1 MKTTTSSIK
10 QTYHIIDHL
19 QINIEVFQ
27 NPYNFELNELFQMAT
42 RINKKRSFLFVST
55 VLGKH
60 LAVPPQIPLLAGNLL
75 AMRYMEVVHGYKDPR
90 CEAVAKAIQ
99 TKEHMLE
106 LLDDLVRNPI
116 PLPSPTTFIGFA
128 ETATALGHAVFSSF
142 QTNGTYIHTT
152 RENVEELS
160 SVISFEE
167 EHSHAT
173 SHRVYASGNEL
184 FDNEQEIVLVDD
196 EITTGKTAINIIQT
210 IQEQFPM
217 KKRFTVISILD
228 WRSEENREKFRQLE
242 KELDI
247 TIHSVSLVD
256 GQFTTIGEPVLQ
268 EETKETVPELE
279 QDITFLHTSALIEE
293 ADFIQVASVNE
304 DGTRNTSPYLKAT
317 GRFSI
322 TLEDYYKSVEVQ
334 KKIADYVKQH
344 RKGQKTLVLGTGE
357 FMYIPMRIASFM
369 GEGVYFHSTTRSPV
383 YHSAADSYTV
393 QNKFS
398 FDSPENPG
406 VTNYLYNIQPYQ
418 YDEIFIF
425 IERMTSKTSIASLLH
440 DLKQTFIDKIT
451 VVTMA

>member
-1 MKTTTSSIK
+1 MKTTTSSVK
-10 QTYHIIDHL
+10 QTYHIINHL
-19 QINIEVFQ
+19 QIEIEVFQ
-27 NPYNFELNELFQMAT
+27 NPYHFELNELFQMAT

-60 LAVPPQIPLLAGNLL
+60 LAVSPQIPLLVGNLL
-75 AMRYMEVVHGYKDPR
+75 AMRYMEVVYVYKDQR

-116 PLPSPTTFIGFA
+116 PLPSPTTFVGFA

-152 RENVEELS
+152 RENIEELS
-160 SVISFEE
+160 SVINFEE

-173 SHRVYASGNEL
+173 SHRVYASDKNL
-184 FDNEQEIVLVDD
+184 FNNEQEIVLVDD
-196 EITTGKTAINIIQT
+196 EITTGKTAINIIRT
-210 IQEQFPM
+210 MKEQYPT
-217 KKRFTVISILD
+217 KKHFTLISILD

-247 TIHSVSLVD
+247 TIRSVSLID
-256 GQFTTIGEPVLQ
+256 GRITTIGEPVLQ
-268 EETKETVPELE
+268 EEIQETVPDLE
-279 QDITFLHTSALIEE
+279 QDITFLHTNALMK
-293 ADFIQVASVNE
+293 ASDFKDVESVNE
-304 DGTRNTSPYLKAT
+304 DGTQNTSPYLKAT

-322 TLEDYYKSVEVQ
+322 TLDDYYKSVEAQ
-334 KKIADYVKQH
+334 KKVADCVKQY
-344 RKGQKTLVLGTGE
+344 RKGEKTLVLGTGE
-357 FMYIPMRIASFM
+357 FMYIPMRIASLM
-369 GEGVYFHSTTRSPV
+369 GEGIYFHSTTRSPV
-383 YHSAADSYTV
+383 YHSATNSYTI

-406 VTNYLYNIQPYQ
+406 ITNHLYNIQPYQ

-425 IERMTSKTSIASLLH
+425 IERMTSKNSIASLLH
-440 DLKQTFIDKIT
+440 DLKRTFIDKIT
-451 VVTMA
+451 IVIMT